1 VRAGEKS
8 GIKKRYFHYTEETL
22 AGRPEF
28 LDPAVPSLDA
38 RLAIVA
44 EAVPE
49 LAAAAAARAIA
60 EWGRSAADITHL
72 VLSTNSDASLPAADL
87 RLAELLGL
95 RPTVQRT
102 VLYLHG
108 CFGGCSAL
116 RVARDLAEN
125 NRGAR
130 VLVAVSELSTMLSFR
145 APVEARPE
153 ALVVSALFGD
163 GAGAV
168 IVGAGPMD
176 TVERPI
182 FYTASAAQATLA
194 GTERTMFMQLGNAG
208 YDVGLSANAPTLVR
222 DNIERCVSDVMASLG
237 LAVDGS
243 GGGWN
248 SLFWAVHPGGR
259 AILDSCEAALALE
272 PGKLAASRH
281 VLSEYGNMLGAT
293 IIFVLDE
300 IRRRRRQAD
309 VDHNEAD
316 VLGCEWGLTLGIGPG
331 VTIEMML
338 LRAAGENQH

>member
-28 LDPAVPSLDA
+28 LDPAMPSLDA

-72 VLSTNSDASLPAADL
+72 VLSTNSGASLPAADL

-208 YDVGLSANAPTLVR
+208 YDVSLSANAPTLVR

-293 IIFVLDE
+293 IIFVLDKNT
-300 IRRRRRQAD
+300 RSD
-309 VDHNEAD
+309 
-316 VLGCEWGLTLGIGPG
+316 G
-331 VTIEMML
+331 
-338 LRAAGENQH
+338 AAGKPMLTTTKRTCLAVSGASLSASGQGLPLR